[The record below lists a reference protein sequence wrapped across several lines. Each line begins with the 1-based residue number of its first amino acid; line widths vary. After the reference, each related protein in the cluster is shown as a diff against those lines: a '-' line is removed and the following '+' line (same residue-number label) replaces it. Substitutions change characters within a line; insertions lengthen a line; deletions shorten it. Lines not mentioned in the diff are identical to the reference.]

1 MCQRREGEAWVVW
14 VLRQM
19 VERPVAIVTVVSWAA
34 AAVLYV
40 DVRSFMREQTQAYV
54 ETATAL
60 RELSLRISQ
69 LENNSFHQPLYRR
82 GEKEQVSQ

>member
-1 MCQRREGEAWVVW
+1 MWQRREGEAWVVW

-19 VERPVAIVTVVSWAA
+19 VERPVAIVTVASWVA
-34 AAVLYV
+34 AAVLYA
-40 DVRSFMREQTQAYV
+40 DVRNFMREQTQAYV

-69 LENNSFHQPLYRR
+69 LENHPFHQPVYLRQEDR
-82 GEKEQVSQ
+82 TTK